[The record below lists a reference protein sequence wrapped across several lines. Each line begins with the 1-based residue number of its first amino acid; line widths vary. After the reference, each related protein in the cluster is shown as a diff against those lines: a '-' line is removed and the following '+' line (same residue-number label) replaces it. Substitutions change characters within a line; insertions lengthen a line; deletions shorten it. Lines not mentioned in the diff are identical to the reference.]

1 MPDRVVSVHP
11 DQRLPEVAKVLVE
24 NDLPYLFVID
34 DSKTIGIVS
43 HRDIVK
49 GIALGSNYLTARDIM
64 TESSSNLENQDIWLK
79 TVIENSGNL
88 LFVLNRSSQII
99 YCSPSVS
106 KTLGYSS
113 SDLLG
118 QSIFTYIHPE
128 DKDLLVGNLKAC
140 LDKPNET
147 LPSLEFR
154 LVNQHNK
161 WKYLQGFT
169 TNLLEHPIIGGL
181 LINCHDITKL
191 KDQERQLRQHQMI
204 TELMQML
211 HQSSDLSEIFIVA
224 TIRLRELIGVHRATI
239 TQFRPDL
246 NCWTPICES
255 CINETIPSGLGITIS
270 AENNPISDR
279 LLCGQTVQIND
290 ASCLEDETNQ
300 RLAVDFPGAWLIVP
314 IVVKGQ
320 VWGVVSLDF
329 HRQTYEWQTVD
340 VNAAELAVKQLA
352 IGIEH
357 FQLFQQIANE
367 RQALAESEERLRLI
381 LKLNKVG
388 TWDWNLVENKVT
400 WSAEKYELLGLDPN
414 ISPSYE
420 AFISLVVPE
429 QRAEIEAQ
437 IQNCI
442 SNHGTYYHETKI
454 ITPDGEER
462 WLKEQGK
469 CEVKDGQVIR
479 MLGIAE
485 DITQKKQQEEIIK
498 QIALSASVLIYI
510 YDLEEER
517 NIFTNSE
524 VETLLGY
531 SPAEI
536 QAFGS
541 QLIPQ
546 LIHPEDLP
554 ATQTYLRS
562 ISTTTRDDQFELEY
576 RLKDKQGNWHWLIS
590 RDRVIKRNK
599 QGYPKLILGVA
610 TDITG
615 IKVAEVALQQTNQ
628 QLEQRITE
636 RTRTLEEQLKREF
649 LLRTILENIHQ
660 STDLDRIFYT
670 ILNETRLTFDADRV
684 AIYQFQSDGTCRCIF
699 DDHRT
704 DLSTIKGCNSLEDVF
719 LTQLKASSRTDARAI
734 VTNDVYRS
742 VGRNVEIL
750 PNLIVTASLVTPIY
764 LKDKLWGAIV
774 VYEHRKKR
782 QWELWEINLI
792 QQIAIQTA
800 IAIQQ
805 AELYAQLKSELQQ
818 KNILLKEVHHR
829 VKNNLQI
836 MSSLLRMQ
844 FRHVEPEIRDMIEGY
859 QTRIQAMALVH
870 DQLYLNDNFACIN
883 LQSYFTKLG
892 SYLLQTYTTDMGD
905 IKLLI
910 DAGDISLPLE
920 NLIPLGLLTNELI
933 TNAIKYAFPS
943 QKGIIKLSIVKRGE
957 MVELNLSDNGI
968 GIDQDID
975 SLRGLGMQLVKTLVD
990 QLDGSLTYENNNGS
1004 NFRIVFPL

>member
-1 MPDRVVSVHP
+1 MPDRVVSVRP
-11 DQRLPEVAKVLVE
+11 DQSLPDVAKVLVE
-24 NDLPYLFVID
+24 NDLPYLLVID
-34 DSKTIGIVS
+34 DSKTIGTIS
-43 HRDIVK
+43 DRDIVR
-49 GIALGSNYLTARDIM
+49 GIALGSNHLTARDIM
-64 TESSSNLENQDIWLK
+64 KDVSSHLENQDVWLK
-79 TVIENSGNL
+79 TVIENSDNV

-99 YCSPSVS
+99 YSSPSVS

-113 SDLLG
+113 RDLLG
-118 QSIFTYIHPE
+118 QPIFSYVHPE
-128 DKDLLVGNLKAC
+128 DRDLLADNLKAS
-140 LDKPNET
+140 LGKPNET
-147 LPSLEFR
+147 LVKLELR
-154 LVNQHNK
+154 LVSHHNK
-161 WKYLQGFT
+161 WNYFQVFT
-169 TNLLEHPIIGGL
+169 TNLFDHSTIRGIV
-181 LINCHDITKL
+181 INCQDITQL
-191 KDQERQLRQHQMI
+191 KDRERQLQQHQII
-204 TELMQML
+204 TELVQML
-211 HQSSDLSEIFIVA
+211 YQSSDLAEIFTVA
-224 TIRLRELIGVHRATI
+224 TNRLRELVSVHRATI
-239 TQFRPDL
+239 TQFHPDL

-255 CINETIPSGLGITIS
+255 RLNETIPSALDITIS

-279 LLCGQTVQIND
+279 LLCGQTVKITD
-290 ASCLEDETNQ
+290 ASCLEDKTNQ
-300 RLAVDFPGAWLIVP
+300 RLAVDFPGAWLVVP
-314 IVVKGQ
+314 IVVKGK

-329 HRQTYEWQTVD
+329 HRQTYEWQTED

-352 IGIEH
+352 IAIEH
-357 FQLFQQIANE
+357 FQLFEEIANE
-367 RQALAESEERLRLI
+367 RQALAEREERLRLI
-381 LKLNKVG
+381 LKLNKFG

-429 QRAEIEAQ
+429 QRPEIEAQ

-442 SNHGTYYHETKI
+442 SNHSTYYHETKI

-479 MLGIAE
+479 MLGICE

-498 QIALSASVLIYI
+498 QVALSASVLIYI

-517 NIFTNSE
+517 NIFMNSE

-546 LIHPEDLP
+546 LVHPEDLP
-554 ATQTYLRS
+554 AIQTYLS
-562 ISTTTRDDQFELEY
+562 GIITATRDDQFELEC

-610 TDITG
+610 TDITR
-615 IKVAEVALQQTNQ
+615 IKVAETALQQINQ
-628 QLEQRITE
+628 QLEQRIAD

-649 LLRTILENIHQ
+649 LLRTILENIHH
-660 STDLDRIFYT
+660 SIDLDRIFYI
-670 ILNETRLTFDADRV
+670 ILNETRLTFDVDRV
-684 AIYQFQSDGTCRCIF
+684 AIYQFQLDGSCRCIF

-719 LTQLKASSRTDARAI
+719 LTQLKTGSLTDTHVI
-734 VTNDVYRS
+734 VINDVYAS

-774 VYEHRKKR
+774 VYEHCKKR

-836 MSSLLRMQ
+836 MSSLLRIQ
-844 FRHVEPEIRDMIEGY
+844 FRHVEPEIRDMLEVY

-943 QKGIIKLSIVKRGE
+943 QKGIIKLSIVKKRE
-957 MVELNLSDNGI
+957 MLELNLSDNGI

>member
-1 MPDRVVSVHP
+1 MPDRAVSVRP
-11 DQRLPEVAKVLVE
+11 DQSLPEVAKVLVE
-24 NDLPYLFVID
+24 NDLRYLLVTEKN
-34 DSKTIGIVS
+34 KTIGIIS
-43 HRDIVK
+43 DRDVVR
-49 GIALGSNYLTARDIM
+49 GVALGNYHVTVRDM
-64 TESSSNLENQDIWLK
+64 MKDVSCYLENQDVGIR
-79 TVIENSGNL
+79 TVIENSDNL
-88 LFVLNRSSQII
+88 LFVLDRSGQII
-99 YCSPSVS
+99 YSSPSVNQ
-106 KTLGYSS
+106 TLGYLP

-118 QSIFTYIHPE
+118 QSIFRYVHPE
-128 DKDLLVGNLKAC
+128 DQNLLVGNLEAC
-140 LDKPNET
+140 LGKPNET
-147 LPSLEFR
+147 LPRLEFR
-154 LVNQHNK
+154 LANQHSE

-169 TNLLEHPIIGGL
+169 TNLLGHPTIDGI
-181 LINCHDITKL
+181 LINCQDITGL
-191 KDQERQLRQHQMI
+191 KDLERQLRQHQMI
-204 TELMQML
+204 TELVQML
-211 HQSSDLSEIFIVA
+211 HQSSNLAEIFTVA

-239 TQFRPDL
+239 TQFHPDL

-255 CINETIPSGLGITIS
+255 RINETIPSGLGITIS

-290 ASCLEDETNQ
+290 ASCLEDEINQ
-300 RLAVDFPGAWLIVP
+300 RLAVDFPGAWLVVP

-352 IGIEH
+352 IAIEH
-357 FQLFQQIANE
+357 FQLFQEIANE
-367 RQALAESEERLRLI
+367 RQALAESEERLKLV
-381 LKLNKVG
+381 LKLNKIG
-388 TWDWNLVENKVT
+388 TWDWNLVENKAI

-429 QRAEIEAQ
+429 QRPEIEAQ

-442 SNHGTYYHETKI
+442 LNHGTYYHETKI

-479 MLGIAE
+479 MLGICE

-498 QIALSASVLIYI
+498 QVALSASVLIYI

-517 NIFTNSE
+517 NIFMNSE

-531 SPAEI
+531 SPAEV

-546 LIHPEDLP
+546 LIHPEDLS
-554 ATQTYLRS
+554 AIQTYLS
-562 ISTTTRDDQFELEY
+562 GIITATRDNQFELEY

-610 TDITG
+610 TDITR
-615 IKVAEVALQQTNQ
+615 IKVAETALQQINQ
-628 QLEQRITE
+628 QLEQRITD

-649 LLRTILENIHQ
+649 LLRTILENIHH
-660 STDLDRIFYT
+660 SIDLDYIFYI
-670 ILNETRLTFDADRV
+670 ILRETRLTFDADRV
-684 AIYQFQSDGTCRCIF
+684 AIYQFQLDGSCRCIF

-704 DLSTIKGCNSLEDVF
+704 DLSTIKGCNSLEDIF
-719 LTQLKASSRTDARAI
+719 LTQLKTSDPADAHVI
-734 VTNDVYRS
+734 VTNDVCPS

-774 VYEHRKKR
+774 VYEHCKKR

-829 VKNNLQI
+829 VKNNLQV
-836 MSSLLRMQ
+836 MSSLLRIQ
-844 FRHVEPEIRDMIEGY
+844 FRHVEPEIRDMIEVY

-892 SYLLQTYTTDMGD
+892 SYLLQTYTADMSD

-943 QKGIIKLSIVKRGE
+943 QKGIIKLSIVKKGE
-957 MVELNLSDNGI
+957 MLELNLSDNGI

-975 SLRGLGMQLVKTLVD
+975 SLRGVGMQLVKTLVD